1 LGRKIIY
8 LVTEDW
14 YFCSHRLPLAVAAKE
29 AGYDVIVATRVQKHG
44 EQILE
49 AGLKLVPIT
58 MLRRSPGLIHE
69 LKSVWE
75 IIRLYRA
82 ERPDIVHHV
91 ALKPVVFGGIAA
103 RLASVSLVINA
114 VAGLGFMFTAQSWRV
129 RAIRPIFSGILRLLL
144 VGAGRRVIVQNDDD
158 AAMLGNLSKSMQLH
172 VIRGAGV
179 DIQAFRPF
187 STPAKD
193 FSDELTVVLAARMIW
208 DKGVGEFVGAARML
222 KKTAVP
228 VRMILVGDSDDG
240 NPMGIPRAQLESWQ
254 ADGIIEWWGRREDM
268 QEVYAQADIVCL
280 PTYYREGVPKV
291 LLEAAACGLPII
303 TTDVPG
309 CRDVVRHEENGLLI
323 AARDASAIAEAVSKL
338 LDGPELR
345 KSMGAFGRA
354 RVAEQFSLDHVVA
367 AILRLYELDQER

>member
-1 LGRKIIY
+1 MGRKIIY

-144 VGAGRRVIVQNDDD
+144 VG
-158 AAMLGNLSKSMQLH
+158 
-172 VIRGAGV
+172 
-179 DIQAFRPF
+179 
-187 STPAKD
+187 
-193 FSDELTVVLAARMIW
+193 
-208 DKGVGEFVGAARML
+208 
-222 KKTAVP
+222 
-228 VRMILVGDSDDG
+228 
-240 NPMGIPRAQLESWQ
+240 
-254 ADGIIEWWGRREDM
+254 
-268 QEVYAQADIVCL
+268 
-280 PTYYREGVPKV
+280 
-291 LLEAAACGLPII
+291 
-303 TTDVPG
+303 
-309 CRDVVRHEENGLLI
+309 
-323 AARDASAIAEAVSKL
+323 
-338 LDGPELR
+338 
-345 KSMGAFGRA
+345 
-354 RVAEQFSLDHVVA
+354 
-367 AILRLYELDQER
+367 